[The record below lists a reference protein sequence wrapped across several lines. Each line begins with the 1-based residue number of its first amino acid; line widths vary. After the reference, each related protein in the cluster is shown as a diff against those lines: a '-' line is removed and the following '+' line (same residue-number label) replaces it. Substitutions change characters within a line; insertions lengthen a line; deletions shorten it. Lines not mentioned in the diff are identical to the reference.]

1 MQEFSDSLVSLGTEG
16 IKGLIDTLSGVDSK
30 NDLHDAVIAL
40 FANGKQGIEDS
51 KEPLRSATSSVISGC
66 VEEIKSKGNDFN
78 NAAKELMKK
87 VVTGIRSYAGPVKVA
102 IKELISGARERAMSM
117 ANTFTSVGSRMA
129 SAIGTGFLNEI
140 ESVKIQIESAIEELS
155 NLASTGVNVNVN
167 TTQSYPETPYRG
179 TSSSVTPVKTSGSSG
194 LRPGMRSN
202 QVMSM
207 SNSAQLARTISVG
220 MNKERTAQ
228 NQNGNG
234 GSGNTYT
241 FTQNNYSPKALSR
254 TDIYRQTQN
263 QFAVM
268 KGTV

>member
-1 MQEFSDSLVSLGTEG
+1 
-16 IKGLIDTLSGVDSK
+16 
-30 NDLHDAVIAL
+30 
-40 FANGKQGIEDS
+40 
-51 KEPLRSATSSVISGC
+51 
-66 VEEIKSKGNDFN
+66 
-78 NAAKELMKK
+78 
-87 VVTGIRSYAGPVKVA
+87 
-102 IKELISGARERAMSM
+102 MSM
-117 ANTFTSVGSRMA
+117 ANTFTLVGSRMA

-140 ESVKIQIESAIEELS
+140 ERVKSQIESEIEELS
-155 NLASTGVNVNVN
+155 NTVSTGVNVS
-167 TTQSYPETPYRG
+167 TSQSYPETPYRG
-179 TSSSVTPVKTSGSSG
+179 TSPNSNRSSITPVKTSGNRG
-194 LRPGMRSN
+194 LKPGLRSN

-207 SNSAQLARTISVG
+207 SNSAHLARTISVG
-220 MNKERTAQ
+220 MNKESTAQ

>member
-1 MQEFSDSLVSLGTEG
+1 
-16 IKGLIDTLSGVDSK
+16 
-30 NDLHDAVIAL
+30 
-40 FANGKQGIEDS
+40 
-51 KEPLRSATSSVISGC
+51 
-66 VEEIKSKGNDFN
+66 
-78 NAAKELMKK
+78 MKK
-87 VVTGIRSYAGPVKVA
+87 VVTGIRTYAGPVKEA
-102 IKELISGARERAMSM
+102 IRELISGARERAMSM

-129 SAIGTGFLNEI
+129 SAIGAGFLNEI
-140 ESVKIQIESAIEELS
+140 ESVKAQIESEIEELS
-155 NLASTGVNVNVN
+155 NIASTGVSVS

-179 TSSSVTPVKTSGSSG
+179 PSSNNNRSSITPVKTSGSRG
-194 LRPGMRSN
+194 LKPGMRSN

-207 SNSAQLARTISVG
+207 SNSAHLARTISVG
-220 MNKERTAQ
+220 MSKESTTQ